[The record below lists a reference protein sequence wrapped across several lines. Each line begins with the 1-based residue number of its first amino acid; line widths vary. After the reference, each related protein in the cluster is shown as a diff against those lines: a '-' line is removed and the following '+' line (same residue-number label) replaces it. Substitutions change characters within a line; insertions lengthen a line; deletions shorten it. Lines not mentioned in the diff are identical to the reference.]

1 MKGTKFV
8 LTTVLVVACTAIAAA
23 EGAWVVWKQTVG
35 TESEDWSRQETYLNR
50 PQCQGFGI
58 TMALTQNVRMA
69 RENPDHL
76 DFQRGEDGRSYR
88 FTKTKPDRSGAEPV
102 QVRFVCLPDSVV
114 PREKQK
120 Q

>member
-1 MKGTKFV
+1 MKRARLV
-8 LTTVLVVACTAIAAA
+8 LTSVLVVVCTATVAA

-35 TESEDWSRQETYLNR
+35 TDSEAWSVQETYLNR

-69 RENPDHL
+69 RENPDHR
-76 DFQRGEDGRSYR
+76 DFQRGEDGRSYT
-88 FTKTKPDRSGAEPV
+88 FSKTKPDGSGAEPV
-102 QVRFVCLPDSVV
+102 HVRFVCLRDSVD

-120 Q
+120 E